1 LSPAGAYEKMIK
13 EIYEELK
20 TVLNEIKDPFNEEE
34 EKATLKKDDKFK
46 TPNVFTFSITDAKKK
61 SDDNQ

>member
-1 LSPAGAYEKMIK
+1 MIK

-34 EKATLKKDDKFK
+34 EKATLKKDDKNKKANIFD
-46 TPNVFTFSITDAKKK
+46 FSNSGDAKKK